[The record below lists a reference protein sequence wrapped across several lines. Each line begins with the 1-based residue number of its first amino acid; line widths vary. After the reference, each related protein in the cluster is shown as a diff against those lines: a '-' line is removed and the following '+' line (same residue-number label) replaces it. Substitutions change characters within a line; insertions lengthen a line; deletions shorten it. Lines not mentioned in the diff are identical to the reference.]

1 MLFSGSVRK
10 VRTARQS
17 SPCSVR
23 RRAESA
29 AHRTR
34 QSDLPDRLR
43 RADASPATR
52 HTEVAPAPA
61 GEWKTSRQFPAR
73 HEDEIESTFL
83 GSSYFPCENWRFGPK
98 TPYWP
103 RTCKIV
109 RCANTQSRKA
119 LMQAALRVITATFRT
134 DSTITPFC
142 RSAPSGLSRQDALPC
157 FVPMV
162 TNAPSCSSNGRDM
175 TSPRHAGTVHK
186 PRAATGANI
195 HSFPGSTAVRWCPV
209 STKLA
214 EKFGQGRE
222 QINPPRGRN
231 LQR

>member
-134 DSTITPFC
+134 DSTITPGHTHREQHVGIGGEAAARHQQRC
-142 RSAPSGLSRQDALPC
+142 QDAARHETRAHAPSTRC
-157 FVPMV
+157 
-162 TNAPSCSSNGRDM
+162 
-175 TSPRHAGTVHK
+175 
-186 PRAATGANI
+186 
-195 HSFPGSTAVRWCPV
+195 
-209 STKLA
+209 
-214 EKFGQGRE
+214 
-222 QINPPRGRN
+222 
-231 LQR
+231 